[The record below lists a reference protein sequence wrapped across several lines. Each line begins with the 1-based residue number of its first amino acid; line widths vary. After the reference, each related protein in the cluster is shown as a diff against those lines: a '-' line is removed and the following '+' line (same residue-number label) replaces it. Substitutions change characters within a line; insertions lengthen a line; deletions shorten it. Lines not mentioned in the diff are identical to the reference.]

1 MSEPKSATDYLPRD
15 EKPYH
20 YPGDDCELERKAK
33 EQFKEAARMYVN
45 RDHVKLPPA
54 YLPREFDEF
63 DWAVF
68 TTYWA
73 FMLIVGGLIGYML
86 ARVL

>member
-33 EQFKEAARMYVN
+33 EQFKDAARMYMN
-45 RDHVKLPPA
+45 RDHVKLPTA
-54 YLPREFDEF
+54 YLPREAF
-63 DWAVF
+63 DWPVF

-73 FMLIVGGLIGYML
+73 LMLIVGAALGYML
-86 ARVL
+86 ARVF